1 MDKYTFFWK
10 TMELCDWDHEGN
22 DDLVLEPVIKYLSSK
37 EDAEIFEFEN
47 LMSELLYAL
56 DTRKLAKQCREK
68 IGSFSED
75 GFLYSRCVALI
86 NGETYYRIA
95 LRGKFPRMWTME
107 FESLLYV
114 APRAWALKHQKN
126 ESEYP
131 NIPPVSYE
139 TGSNTDGWKK
149 RKFLFLR

>member
-10 TMELCDWDHEGN
+10 TMELCDWEHEG
-22 DDLVLEPVIKYLSSK
+22 DDELVLEPVIKYLSTK
-37 EDAEIFEFEN
+37 DDMGIFEFEN

-56 DTRKLAKQCREK
+56 DTRKLAKQCK
-68 IGSFSED
+68 KSQGCFSD
-75 GFLYSRCVALI
+75 DSFLYSRCVALI
-86 NGETYYRIA
+86 NGEAYYRIA
-95 LRGKFPRMWTME
+95 LRGKFPRMWGME

-114 APRAWALKHQKN
+114 APRAWARKHQKN

-139 TGSNTDGWKK
+139 TGSNKDGWKK
-149 RKFLFLR
+149 RKFLFLG

>member
-10 TMELCDWDHEGN
+10 TMELCDWEREGN

-114 APRAWALKHQKN
+114 APRAWARKHQKN

-131 NIPPVSYE
+131 NIPPVSSE
-139 TGSNTDGWKK
+139 TGSNKKGWKK
-149 RKFLFLR
+149 TVVIF